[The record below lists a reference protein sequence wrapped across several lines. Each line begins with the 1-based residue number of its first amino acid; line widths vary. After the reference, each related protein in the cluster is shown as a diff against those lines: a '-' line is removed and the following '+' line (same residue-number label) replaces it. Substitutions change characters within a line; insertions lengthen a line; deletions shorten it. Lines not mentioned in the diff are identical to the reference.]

1 MLDLPQNFWW
11 VYPVVAIE
19 LILKGFALWRS
30 ARNEHKYWFI
40 ALLIINSAG
49 VVPLVYLIFF
59 SKWDIIE
66 KQKSKLFSKRKKQN

>member
-30 ARNEHKYWFI
+30 ARNKHKYWFI

-59 SKWDIIE
+59 SKWEPVE
-66 KQKSKLFSKRKKQN
+66 KQNKKLIPKRKK